1 MFGLSQLKISDFDL
15 PNILIRVVTANG
27 SVVVASEFQNEDLFF
42 ALRGGGFGFGV
53 VVSLTM
59 RTHTLP
65 DLIGGMSGEVMAD
78 SRNSFNIQSKTSFF

>member
-1 MFGLSQLKISDFDL
+1 MISQLKISDFDL
-15 PNILIRVVTANG
+15 SNILIRVVTANG

-65 DLIGGMSGEVMAD
+65 DLIGGMSGEVMAN
-78 SRNSFNIQSKTSFF
+78 SRNSFNIQS